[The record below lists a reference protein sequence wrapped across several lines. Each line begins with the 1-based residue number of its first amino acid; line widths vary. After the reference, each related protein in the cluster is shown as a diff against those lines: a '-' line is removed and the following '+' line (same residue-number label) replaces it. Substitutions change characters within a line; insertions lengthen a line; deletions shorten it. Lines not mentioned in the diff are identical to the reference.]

1 MLDCALC
8 YCKMVLYMHLKSSA
22 KHSVC
27 LLAMH
32 ITCKDT
38 PIVQLLTG
46 LHGVLNKGNSA
57 LRDNIGLQKS
67 LIVASNR
74 KAALICSSNHTRSP
88 FHPYLHCV
96 PWTALSHSECK
107 SWLNIFTCGSTLFP
121 SPQERK
127 KSHLSTQ
134 KGNWSFTLVSY
145 GWESQNNILEME
157 SHCFWHLAF
166 FWISGLTLKICCFVH
181 SLWRNVLFKVETFL
195 LEKTQQ
201 GLSHFLGGQ
210 NFPKWAIHLWTWDHS
225 GGEPFP
231 KWLGCAKW
239 L

>member
-46 LHGVLNKGNSA
+46 LHGVLNKGNPA

-74 KAALICSSNHTRSP
+74 KAALICSRNHTRSP
-88 FHPYLHCV
+88 FHPYLHCG

-121 SPQERK
+121 SPQKRK

-134 KGNWSFTLVSY
+134 KGNWSFTLVSSMVENHRIIY
-145 GWESQNNILEME
+145 WRWKVTVSGTLHFFGFLDWHWRWWYVALFIPCEEM
-157 SHCFWHLAF
+157 S
-166 FWISGLTLKICCFVH
+166 
-181 SLWRNVLFKVETFL
+181 N
-195 LEKTQQ
+195 
-201 GLSHFLGGQ
+201 
-210 NFPKWAIHLWTWDHS
+210 
-225 GGEPFP
+225 
-231 KWLGCAKW
+231 
-239 L
+239 